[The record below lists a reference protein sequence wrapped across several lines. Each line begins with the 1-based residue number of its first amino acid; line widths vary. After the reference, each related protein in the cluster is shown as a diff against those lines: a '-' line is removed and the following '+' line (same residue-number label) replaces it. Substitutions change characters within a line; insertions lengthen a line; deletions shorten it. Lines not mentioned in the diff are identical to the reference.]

1 MDPANGSQYFSAL
14 ALWLWLFPATY
25 IIHIAEEYWGGEGYV
40 AYLYRL
46 RGVHMSGKRFLVL
59 QSFGFIWMTAMVIL
73 SQLFNFREFVLALLG
88 TITLLN
94 GITHTLTAISHRGY
108 GPGLVSCVLTWIP
121 LGLIT
126 LILVFGRMTIVPY
139 AVAVVCGIAIIAFI
153 AKFTMR
159 GGR

>member
-1 MDPANGSQYFSAL
+1 MDPSNGSQYFSVL

-25 IIHIAEEYWGGEGYV
+25 VIHIAEEYWGGEGYV

-46 RGVHMSGKRFLVL
+46 RGVRMSGKRFLVL
-59 QSFGFIWMTAMVIL
+59 QSFGFIWMTGLVTL

-94 GITHTLTAISHRGY
+94 GITHTVTAISHRGY

-121 LGLIT
+121 LGLVT
-126 LILVFGRMTIVPY
+126 LILVFARMTIVPY
-139 AVAVVCGIAIIAFI
+139 VVAVACGVGIIAFI
-153 AKFTMR
+153 AKLTMR